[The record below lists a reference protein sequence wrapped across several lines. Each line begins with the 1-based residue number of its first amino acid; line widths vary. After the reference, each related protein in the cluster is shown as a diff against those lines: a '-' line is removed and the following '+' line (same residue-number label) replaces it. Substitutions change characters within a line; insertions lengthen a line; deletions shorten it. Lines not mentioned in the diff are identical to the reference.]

1 MRSLN
6 RRKSNVKWKFSLVN
20 KLKMSGLFAKIR
32 CTLGSMV
39 EHAPPKAEHITNLFN
54 KYGWIQNTSS

>member
-1 MRSLN
+1 
-6 RRKSNVKWKFSLVN
+6 
-20 KLKMSGLFAKIR
+20 MSGLSAKIR
-32 CTLGSMV
+32 CALGSLV